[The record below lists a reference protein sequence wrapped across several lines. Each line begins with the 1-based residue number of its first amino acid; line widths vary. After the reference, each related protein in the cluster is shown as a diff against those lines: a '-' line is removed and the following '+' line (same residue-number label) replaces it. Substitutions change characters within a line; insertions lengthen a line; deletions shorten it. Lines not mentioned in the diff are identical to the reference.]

1 MNDTVFASFRNILLG
16 ITILFTA
23 LTSNSMAQ
31 MADAPGQTDP
41 GQADPGATLTL
52 QQAIAIAL
60 DNNFQLKQAQ
70 NNEMLAEA
78 GVFSAK
84 ADFLPTLNA
93 NMSATRRV
101 GQQFDQATVS
111 FEDKA
116 TSSIGGNLGGNV
128 TLFNGFQQIQNL
140 RQSQSDYEAQKET
153 TQRLRESVIFN
164 TASRFL
170 QLILNRELLTIAQ
183 ENLQASNSRLEQIR
197 AQVEV
202 GTSPAVDQF
211 NQEAAVAQDELA
223 VIQRENALRNSEMA
237 LYRIMQTDSGADFDF
252 LAPDLDEDSE
262 FLIDLG
268 LEEMIDL
275 AMNLRSDL
283 RAQEYRIESARSGV
297 VIARSAMI
305 PSISASAG
313 VNASYNDQFTDPI
326 TREKLGFTD
335 QFFDRNVNR
344 SVGISLSVPIFNNWN
359 RRVGLESAKVSLRN
373 SELGL
378 EDIRFQILEEV
389 RQAYSDYQA
398 VLKELET
405 AEKALIAAEKAY
417 ETEQQRYSIGA
428 TTLIELNQANA
439 NFVQA
444 RSGQIQTLYNAF
456 FQSQLLDYYIG
467 RLSPELRLND

>member
-1 MNDTVFASFRNILLG
+1 MSYFELSVVKNGKPVTITLLLVYFLFLNIPL
-16 ITILFTA
+16 
-23 LTSNSMAQ
+23 SMAQ
-31 MADAPGQTDP
+31 MTETARDTVTLADAIT
-41 GQADPGATLTL
+41 
-52 QQAIAIAL
+52 IAL

-70 NNEMLAEA
+70 NNEKLAQA
-78 GVFSAK
+78 GVLSAK

-116 TSSIGGNLGGNV
+116 TSSIGGNLGGNI

-153 TQRLRESVIFN
+153 TERLRESVIFN
-164 TASRFL
+164 TAGRFL
-170 QLILNRELLTIAQ
+170 QVILNRELLIIAQ
-183 ENLQASNSRLEQIR
+183 ENLEASQSRLEQIR

-211 NQEAAVAQDELA
+211 NQESAVAQDELA

-237 LYRIMQTDSGADFDF
+237 LYRIMQTDSEAQFLF
-252 LAPDLDEDSE
+252 LAPDLSQESE

-268 LEEMIDL
+268 LEEMIDM
-275 AMNLRSDL
+275 AMSLRSDL
-283 RAQEYRIESARSGV
+283 KAQEYRIESAKSGV

-313 VNASYNDQFTDPI
+313 INASYNDQFTDPI

-344 SVGISLSVPIFNNWN
+344 SLGISLNLPIFNNWN
-359 RRVGLESAKVSLRN
+359 RRVSLESAKVNLRN
-373 SELGL
+373 SELNL

-405 AEKALIAAEKAY
+405 AEKALIAAERAF
-417 ETEQQRYSIGA
+417 ETEQQRYTIGA

-444 RSGQIQTLYNAF
+444 RSGQIQTLYNAY
-456 FQSQLLDYYIG
+456 FQNQLLDFYIG
-467 RLSPELRLND
+467 RLTPKLNSNEN

>member
-1 MNDTVFASFRNILLG
+1 MSYFELSVVKNGKPVTITLLLVYFLFLNIPL
-16 ITILFTA
+16 
-23 LTSNSMAQ
+23 SMAQ
-31 MADAPGQTDP
+31 MTETARDTVTLADAIT
-41 GQADPGATLTL
+41 
-52 QQAIAIAL
+52 IAL

-70 NNEMLAEA
+70 NNEKLAQA
-78 GVFSAK
+78 GVLSAK

-116 TSSIGGNLGGNV
+116 TSSIGGNLGGNI

-153 TQRLRESVIFN
+153 TERLRESVIFN
-164 TASRFL
+164 TAGRFL
-170 QLILNRELLTIAQ
+170 QLILNRELLIIAQ
-183 ENLQASNSRLEQIR
+183 ENLEASQSRLEQIR

-211 NQEAAVAQDELA
+211 NQESAVAQDELA

-237 LYRIMQTDSGADFDF
+237 LYRIMQTDSEAQFVF
-252 LAPDLDEDSE
+252 LAPDLSQESE

-268 LEEMIDL
+268 IEEMIDM
-275 AMNLRSDL
+275 AMSLRSDL
-283 RAQEYRIESARSGV
+283 KAQEYRIESAKSGV

-313 VNASYNDQFTDPI
+313 INASYNDQFTDPI

-344 SVGISLSVPIFNNWN
+344 SLGISLNLPIFNNWN
-359 RRVGLESAKVSLRN
+359 RRVSLESAKVNLRN
-373 SELGL
+373 SELNL

-405 AEKALIAAEKAY
+405 AEKALIAAERAF
-417 ETEQQRYSIGA
+417 ETEQQRYTIGA

-444 RSGQIQTLYNAF
+444 RSGQIQTLYNAY
-456 FQSQLLDYYIG
+456 FQNQLLDFYIG
-467 RLSPELRLND
+467 RLTPKLNSNEN

>member
-1 MNDTVFASFRNILLG
+1 MSYFELSVVKNGKPVTITLLLVYFLFLNIPL
-16 ITILFTA
+16 
-23 LTSNSMAQ
+23 SMAQ
-31 MADAPGQTDP
+31 MTETARDTVTLADAIT
-41 GQADPGATLTL
+41 
-52 QQAIAIAL
+52 IAL

-70 NNEMLAEA
+70 NNEKLAQA
-78 GVFSAK
+78 GVLSAK

-116 TSSIGGNLGGNV
+116 TSSIGGNLGGNI

-153 TQRLRESVIFN
+153 TERLRESVIFN
-164 TASRFL
+164 TAGRFL
-170 QLILNRELLTIAQ
+170 QVILNRELLIIAQ
-183 ENLQASNSRLEQIR
+183 ENLEASQSRLEQIR

-211 NQEAAVAQDELA
+211 NQESAVAQDELA

-237 LYRIMQTDSGADFDF
+237 LYRIMQTDSEAQFVF
-252 LAPDLDEDSE
+252 LAPDLSQESE

-268 LEEMIDL
+268 LEEMIDM
-275 AMNLRSDL
+275 AMSLRSDL
-283 RAQEYRIESARSGV
+283 KAQEYRIESAKSGV

-313 VNASYNDQFTDPI
+313 INASYNDQFTDPI

-344 SVGISLSVPIFNNWN
+344 SLGISLNLPIFNNWN
-359 RRVGLESAKVSLRN
+359 RRVSLESAKVNLRN
-373 SELGL
+373 SELNL

-405 AEKALIAAEKAY
+405 AEKALIAAERAF
-417 ETEQQRYSIGA
+417 ETEQQRYTIGA

-444 RSGQIQTLYNAF
+444 RSGQIQTLYNAY
-456 FQSQLLDYYIG
+456 FQNQLLDFYIG
-467 RLSPELRLND
+467 RLTPKLNSNEN

>member
-1 MNDTVFASFRNILLG
+1 MSYFELSVVKNGKPVTITLLLVYFLFLNIPL
-16 ITILFTA
+16 
-23 LTSNSMAQ
+23 SMAQ
-31 MADAPGQTDP
+31 MTETARDTVTLADAIT
-41 GQADPGATLTL
+41 
-52 QQAIAIAL
+52 IAL

-70 NNEMLAEA
+70 NNEKLAQA
-78 GVFSAK
+78 GVLSAK

-116 TSSIGGNLGGNV
+116 TSSIGGNLGGNI

-153 TQRLRESVIFN
+153 TERLRESVIFN
-164 TASRFL
+164 TAGRFL
-170 QLILNRELLTIAQ
+170 QLILNRELLIIAQ
-183 ENLQASNSRLEQIR
+183 ENLEASQSRLEQIR

-211 NQEAAVAQDELA
+211 NQESAVAQDELA

-237 LYRIMQTDSGADFDF
+237 LYRIMQTDSEAQFVF
-252 LAPDLDEDSE
+252 LAPDLSQESE

-268 LEEMIDL
+268 LEEMIDM
-275 AMNLRSDL
+275 AMSLRSDL
-283 RAQEYRIESARSGV
+283 KAQEYRIESAKSGV

-313 VNASYNDQFTDPI
+313 INASYNDQFTDPI

-344 SVGISLSVPIFNNWN
+344 SLGISLNLPIFNNWN
-359 RRVGLESAKVSLRN
+359 R
-373 SELGL
+373 
-378 EDIRFQILEEV
+378 
-389 RQAYSDYQA
+389 
-398 VLKELET
+398 
-405 AEKALIAAEKAY
+405 
-417 ETEQQRYSIGA
+417 
-428 TTLIELNQANA
+428 
-439 NFVQA
+439 
-444 RSGQIQTLYNAF
+444 
-456 FQSQLLDYYIG
+456 
-467 RLSPELRLND
+467 

>member
-1 MNDTVFASFRNILLG
+1 MSYFELSVVKNGKPVTITLLLVYFLFLNIPL
-16 ITILFTA
+16 
-23 LTSNSMAQ
+23 SMAQ
-31 MADAPGQTDP
+31 MTETARDTVTLADAIT
-41 GQADPGATLTL
+41 
-52 QQAIAIAL
+52 IAL

-70 NNEMLAEA
+70 NNEKLAQA
-78 GVFSAK
+78 GVLSAK

-116 TSSIGGNLGGNV
+116 TSSIGGNLGGNI

-153 TQRLRESVIFN
+153 TERLRESVIFN
-164 TASRFL
+164 TAGRFL
-170 QLILNRELLTIAQ
+170 QLILNRELLIIAQ
-183 ENLQASNSRLEQIR
+183 ENLEASQSRLEQIR

-211 NQEAAVAQDELA
+211 NQESAVAQDELA

-237 LYRIMQTDSGADFDF
+237 LYRIMQTDSEAQFVF
-252 LAPDLDEDSE
+252 LAPDLSQESE

-268 LEEMIDL
+268 LEEMIDM
-275 AMNLRSDL
+275 AMSLRSDL
-283 RAQEYRIESARSGV
+283 KAQEYRIESAKSGV

-313 VNASYNDQFTDPI
+313 INASYNDQFTDPI

-344 SVGISLSVPIFNNWN
+344 SLGISLNLPIFNNWN
-359 RRVGLESAKVSLRN
+359 RRVSLESAKVNLRN
-373 SELGL
+373 SELNL
-378 EDIRFQILEEV
+378 EDIRFQILEEI

-405 AEKALIAAEKAY
+405 AEKALIAAERAF
-417 ETEQQRYSIGA
+417 ETEQQRYTIGA

-444 RSGQIQTLYNAF
+444 RSGQIQTLYNAY
-456 FQSQLLDYYIG
+456 FQNQLLDFYIG
-467 RLSPELRLND
+467 RLTPKLNSNEN

>member
-1 MNDTVFASFRNILLG
+1 MSYFELSVVKNGKPVTITLLLVYFLFLNIPL
-16 ITILFTA
+16 
-23 LTSNSMAQ
+23 SMAQ
-31 MADAPGQTDP
+31 MTETARDTVTLADAIT
-41 GQADPGATLTL
+41 
-52 QQAIAIAL
+52 IAL

-70 NNEMLAEA
+70 NNEKLAQA
-78 GVFSAK
+78 GVLSAK

-116 TSSIGGNLGGNV
+116 TSSIGGNLGGNI

-153 TQRLRESVIFN
+153 TERLRESVIFN
-164 TASRFL
+164 TAGRFL
-170 QLILNRELLTIAQ
+170 QLILNRELLIIAQ
-183 ENLQASNSRLEQIR
+183 ENLEASQSRLEQIR

-211 NQEAAVAQDELA
+211 NQESAVAQDELA

-237 LYRIMQTDSGADFDF
+237 LYRIMQTDSEAQFVF
-252 LAPDLDEDSE
+252 LAPNLSQESE

-268 LEEMIDL
+268 LEEMIDM
-275 AMNLRSDL
+275 AMSLRSDL
-283 RAQEYRIESARSGV
+283 KAQEYRIESAKSGV

-313 VNASYNDQFTDPI
+313 INASYNDQFTDPI

-344 SVGISLSVPIFNNWN
+344 SLGISLNLPIFNNWN
-359 RRVGLESAKVSLRN
+359 RRVSLESAKVNLRN
-373 SELGL
+373 SELNL

-405 AEKALIAAEKAY
+405 AEKALIAAERAF
-417 ETEQQRYSIGA
+417 ETEQQRYTIGA

-444 RSGQIQTLYNAF
+444 RSGQIQTLYNAY
-456 FQSQLLDYYIG
+456 FQNQLLDFYIG
-467 RLSPELRLND
+467 RLTPKLNSNEN

>member
-1 MNDTVFASFRNILLG
+1 MSYFELSVVKNGKPVTITLLLVYFLFLNIPL
-16 ITILFTA
+16 
-23 LTSNSMAQ
+23 SMAQ
-31 MADAPGQTDP
+31 MTETARDTVTLADAIT
-41 GQADPGATLTL
+41 
-52 QQAIAIAL
+52 IAL

-70 NNEMLAEA
+70 NNEKLAQA
-78 GVFSAK
+78 GVLSAK
-84 ADFLPTLNA
+84 ADFLPSLNA

-116 TSSIGGNLGGNV
+116 TSSIGGNLGGNI

-153 TQRLRESVIFN
+153 TERLRESVIFN
-164 TASRFL
+164 TAGRFL
-170 QLILNRELLTIAQ
+170 QLILNRELLIIAQ
-183 ENLQASNSRLEQIR
+183 ENLEASQSRLEQIR

-211 NQEAAVAQDELA
+211 NQESAVAQDELA

-237 LYRIMQTDSGADFDF
+237 LYRIMQTDSEAQFVF
-252 LAPDLDEDSE
+252 LAPDLSQESE

-268 LEEMIDL
+268 LEEMIDM
-275 AMNLRSDL
+275 AMSLRSDL
-283 RAQEYRIESARSGV
+283 KAQEYRIESAKSGV

-313 VNASYNDQFTDPI
+313 INASYNDQFTDPI

-344 SVGISLSVPIFNNWN
+344 SLGISLNLPIFNNWN
-359 RRVGLESAKVSLRN
+359 RRVSLESAKVNLRN
-373 SELGL
+373 SELNL

-405 AEKALIAAEKAY
+405 AEKALIAAERAF
-417 ETEQQRYSIGA
+417 ETEQQRYTIGA

-444 RSGQIQTLYNAF
+444 RSGQIQTLYNAY
-456 FQSQLLDYYIG
+456 FQNQLLDFYIG
-467 RLSPELRLND
+467 RLTPKLNSNEN

>member
-1 MNDTVFASFRNILLG
+1 MSYFELSVVKNGKPVTITLLLVYFLFLNIPL
-16 ITILFTA
+16 
-23 LTSNSMAQ
+23 SMAQ
-31 MADAPGQTDP
+31 MTETARDTVTLADAIT
-41 GQADPGATLTL
+41 
-52 QQAIAIAL
+52 IAL

-70 NNEMLAEA
+70 NNEKLAQA
-78 GVFSAK
+78 GVLSAK

-116 TSSIGGNLGGNV
+116 TSSIGGNLGGNI

-153 TQRLRESVIFN
+153 TERLRESVIFN
-164 TASRFL
+164 TAGRFL
-170 QLILNRELLTIAQ
+170 QLILNRELLIIAQ
-183 ENLQASNSRLEQIR
+183 ENLEASQSRLEQIR

-211 NQEAAVAQDELA
+211 NQESAVAQDELA

-237 LYRIMQTDSGADFDF
+237 LYRIMQTDSEAQFVF
-252 LAPDLDEDSE
+252 LAPDLSQESE

-268 LEEMIDL
+268 LEEMIDM
-275 AMNLRSDL
+275 AMSLRSDL
-283 RAQEYRIESARSGV
+283 KAQEYKIESAKSGV

-313 VNASYNDQFTDPI
+313 INASYNDQFTDPI

-344 SVGISLSVPIFNNWN
+344 SLGISLNLPIFNNWN
-359 RRVGLESAKVSLRN
+359 RRVSLESAKVNLRN
-373 SELGL
+373 SELNL

-405 AEKALIAAEKAY
+405 AEKALIAAERAF
-417 ETEQQRYSIGA
+417 ETEQQRYTIGA

-444 RSGQIQTLYNAF
+444 RSGQIQTLYNAY
-456 FQSQLLDYYIG
+456 FQNQLLDFYIG
-467 RLSPELRLND
+467 RLTPKLNSNEN

>member
-1 MNDTVFASFRNILLG
+1 MSYFELSVVKNGKPVTITLLLVYFLFLNIPL
-16 ITILFTA
+16 
-23 LTSNSMAQ
+23 SMAQ
-31 MADAPGQTDP
+31 MTETARDTVTLADAIT
-41 GQADPGATLTL
+41 
-52 QQAIAIAL
+52 IAL

-70 NNEMLAEA
+70 NNEKLAQA
-78 GVFSAK
+78 GVLSAK

-116 TSSIGGNLGGNV
+116 TSSIGGNLGGNI

-153 TQRLRESVIFN
+153 TERLRESVIFN
-164 TASRFL
+164 TAGRFL
-170 QLILNRELLTIAQ
+170 QLILNRDLLIIAQ
-183 ENLQASNSRLEQIR
+183 ENLEAYQSRLEQIR

-211 NQEAAVAQDELA
+211 NQESAVAQDELA

-237 LYRIMQTDSGADFDF
+237 LYRIMQTDSEAQFVF
-252 LAPDLDEDSE
+252 LAPDLSQESE

-268 LEEMIDL
+268 LEEMIDM
-275 AMNLRSDL
+275 AMSLRSDL
-283 RAQEYRIESARSGV
+283 KAQEYRIESAKSGV

-313 VNASYNDQFTDPI
+313 INASYNDQFTDPI

-344 SVGISLSVPIFNNWN
+344 SLGISLNLPIFNNWN
-359 RRVGLESAKVSLRN
+359 RRVSLESAKVNLRN
-373 SELGL
+373 SELNL

-405 AEKALIAAEKAY
+405 AEKALIAAERAF
-417 ETEQQRYSIGA
+417 ETEQQRYTIGA

-444 RSGQIQTLYNAF
+444 RSGQIQTLYNAY
-456 FQSQLLDYYIG
+456 FQNQLLDFYIG
-467 RLSPELRLND
+467 RLTPKLNSNEN